1 MYTFIEYSFVV
12 PGNLRS
18 ISYPTANQRQKE
30 FKETVNVYLQ
40 LIIIETTKLFVMSV
54 FKYPFSD
61 SMFPFT
67 GNKLITFTKEWSKK

>member
-18 ISYPTANQRQKE
+18 IISHCKSKTKK

-40 LIIIETTKLFVMSV
+40 LILIETTKLFVMSV